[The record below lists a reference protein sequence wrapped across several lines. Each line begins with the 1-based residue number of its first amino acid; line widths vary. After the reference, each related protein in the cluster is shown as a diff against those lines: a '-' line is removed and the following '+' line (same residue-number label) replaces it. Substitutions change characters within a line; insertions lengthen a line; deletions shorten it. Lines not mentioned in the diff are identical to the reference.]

1 MPSLPPP
8 RARPT
13 PSFPFAYS
21 MRAPQGTHSTIQL
34 LLYFMFVLLISGAR
48 FSKRDTL
55 RKSRRVSRPLLKA
68 MAVSLA
74 LLGLA
79 RLVLG
84 DLLAETINPMDELL
98 FGDDL
103 TKL

>member
-1 MPSLPPP
+1 
-8 RARPT
+8 
-13 PSFPFAYS
+13 
-21 MRAPQGTHSTIQL
+21 
-34 LLYFMFVLLISGAR
+34 MFVLLISGAR